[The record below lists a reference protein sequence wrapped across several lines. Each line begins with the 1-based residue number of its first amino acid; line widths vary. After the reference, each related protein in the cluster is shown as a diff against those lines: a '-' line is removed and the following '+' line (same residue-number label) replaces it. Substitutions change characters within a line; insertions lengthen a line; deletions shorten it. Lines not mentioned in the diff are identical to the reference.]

1 MARRYWA
8 EIDGER
14 LYRDTLGEIKRIA
27 KATADKLGR
36 SVSVGYDDLPGQVK
50 RVRGNPV
57 ELFIPAYADAQEK
70 ARRRHLDY
78 LAATKARRLARSFRK
93 PNSAA
98 LKRELGAVKTG
109 KFAVEAKNGKERLT
123 LFRPSRNAAEALG
136 ADFEAAGYK
145 VTIRPV

>member
-14 LYRDTLGEIKRIA
+14 LYRDTLGEIQRIA

-36 SVSVGYDDLPGQVK
+36 SVRVGYDDLPRAK
-50 RVRGNPV
+50 TMRGNPDPGSYMD
-57 ELFIPAYADAQEK
+57 IWREK
-70 ARRRHLDY
+70 ERARQARLDY

-98 LKRELGAVKTG
+98 FKRELGAVKTG
-109 KFAVEAKNGKERLT
+109 KFAVEAKNAKERLT

>member
-14 LYRDTLGEIKRIA
+14 LYRDTLGEIQRIA

-36 SVSVGYDDLPGQVK
+36 AVRVGYDDLPAVK
-50 RVRGNPV
+50 RVRRNPV
-57 ELFIPAYADAQEK
+57 EMFIPAYADAQER
-70 ARRRHLDY
+70 ARRNHLEY

-98 LKRELGAVKTG
+98 FKRELGAAKTG
-109 KFAVEAKNGKERLT
+109 KFVVEARNAKERLQ
-123 LFRPSRNAAEALG
+123 LYRPSRSAAEALG
-136 ADFEAAGYK
+136 ADFQAAGYK